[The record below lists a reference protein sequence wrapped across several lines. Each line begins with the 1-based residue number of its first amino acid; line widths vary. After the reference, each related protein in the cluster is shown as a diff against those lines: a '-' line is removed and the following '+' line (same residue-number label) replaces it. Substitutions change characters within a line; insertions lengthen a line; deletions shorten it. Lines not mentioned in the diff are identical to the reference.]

1 MGKST
6 LIKSFIF
13 IGAALSIVSAQNT
26 IDAVSSASG
35 ELKLKSGKAYATEA
49 IVVWSD
55 NRSNGPVQCIDWGT
69 TSSYGATLNLKP
81 VTRNVDNTDTLKPLT
96 PSTKYYA
103 RFHRTYPSKNADLST
118 TFQFTTTAG
127 TAVAPSNLNHTLLHE
142 SKPVRISLFS
152 TDGRKIIELPI
163 SNRYINARDF
173 QGVVTPGLYFAVTS
187 DNNYRQLRSIKV
199 MIGK

>member
-6 LIKSFIF
+6 LIKGVILT
-13 IGAALSIVSAQNT
+13 GAVFSIVTAQNT

-103 RFHRTYPSKNADLST
+103 RFHRTYPSKNVDLST

-127 TAVAPSNLNHTLLHE
+127 TRVVPSIERHSLSDAP
-142 SKPVRISLFS
+142 KAAYISLFS
-152 TDGRKIIELPI
+152 TDGRKIIELPF
-163 SNRYINARDF
+163 SGRYINAHDF
-173 QGVVTPGLYFAVTS
+173 QGLVIPGLYIAVTS
-187 DNNYRQLRSIKV
+187 DVHYRQLRSLKV